1 MGKYDFDK
9 IIDRRN
15 TSCLK
20 YDFGMKRK
28 GRTDLLPMWVADMD
42 FALPE
47 EILADFHRWS
57 ILWSLAPKY
66 LPMITVPPNGKP
78 IEEKKTLMLVIMVV
92 ELTAASAWVPTK
104 LPTTMES
111 TVLYNI
117 WNTLPTISGRANSSS
132 SRGMLPRVISFVLV
146 CAIGFLPFCSVHRYI

>member
-28 GRTDLLPMWVADMD
+28 GRTDLLPMGWQIWILP
-42 FALPE
+42 LPE

-66 LPMITVPPNGKP
+66 LPMITVPQW
-78 IEEKKTLMLVIMVV
+78 KT
-92 ELTAASAWVPTK
+92 
-104 LPTTMES
+104 
-111 TVLYNI
+111 
-117 WNTLPTISGRANSSS
+117 
-132 SRGMLPRVISFVLV
+132 
-146 CAIGFLPFCSVHRYI
+146 H